1 MAKTKELSKDVRDKI
16 VDLHKSGMGYK
27 SIAKQLDRYTVQQ
40 SAPLHDKA
48 MRRRAHGHSDGTNSC
63 DRIISF
69 SSRSSDDSS
78 QHLSP
83 EEKACLTFLEETI
96 ESIETEDDFL
106 PREDAQSYG
115 NTISKNHDITCGVPQ
130 DRSFCNSVPVIGS
143 TDDLSAEEKAC
154 LKFLEE
160 TINSLENGGLSTD
173 DAESLP
179 ESWHTIVKKH
189 HFNQIKNYF
198 VPTPLVQ
205 ITSNSNVP
213 LKRMACSKEK
223 PPLVKDNSSQNVQ
236 TSSDDSSH
244 RAPLPYDGLMEL
256 CKGVSTMKTSV
267 EKQPSTHGDQMYSK
281 KIQNISESR
290 CSKPSPPPTAPKPK
304 KIPSHISNFNPKGS
318 TIHNPHSNLHCLS
331 TSPENIGL
339 MRQYKAKLE
348 AFSKLGLLKGDVI
361 PENKQGLAAPL
372 SSSLW
377 EWPQKNP
384 LEKSGMKS
392 ESSLSNDEQLALQ
405 KLTHALRSSLQMV
418 PDNDE
423 ERRWALRKLEFLKD

>member
-1 MAKTKELSKDVRDKI
+1 
-16 VDLHKSGMGYK
+16 
-27 SIAKQLDRYTVQQ
+27 
-40 SAPLHDKA
+40 

-63 DRIISF
+63 DRIINF

-83 EEKACLTFLEETI
+83 EETACLIFLEETI

-106 PREDAQSYG
+106 PSDDAQSYG
-115 NTISKNHDITCGVPQ
+115 NTISKNHDDITCGVPQ
-130 DRSFCNSVPVIGS
+130 DQSSCNSVPVTGS

-154 LKFLEE
+154 LEFLEE

-179 ESWHTIVKKH
+179 ESYHTIVKKH

-198 VPTPLVQ
+198 VPTPLVLT
-205 ITSNSNVP
+205 TSNSNVP

-223 PPLVKDNSSQNVQ
+223 PPLDKDNSSQNDQ
-236 TSSDDSSH
+236 PSADDASH
-244 RAPLPYDGLMEL
+244 RAPLSYDGLEEL
-256 CKGVSTMKTSV
+256 CKSVSTMKTSV

-281 KIQNISESR
+281 KTQNISESR

-304 KIPSHISNFNPKGS
+304 KIPSHIAILNPKGS
-318 TIHNPHSNLHCLS
+318 NIPNPHSNLHCLS
-331 TSPENIGL
+331 TSPENCGL
-339 MRQYKAKLE
+339 MRQDKAKLE
-348 AFSKLGLLKGDVI
+348 TLSKLGLLKEDVI
-361 PENKQGLAAPL
+361 PENKQGLDAQL
-372 SSSLW
+372 SSSLR
-377 EWPQKNP
+377 EWPQKNL
-384 LEKSGMKS
+384 LEKSGMKL

-405 KLTHALRSSLQMV
+405 KLSHALRSSLQMV

-423 ERRWALRKLEFLKD
+423 ERQWALRKLEFLKD